1 MAAIIVALAHPQL
14 MHEKKV
20 PQQAVMDVV
29 FLLDTSPSMKAAD
42 IQPSRLERALEVI
55 GAFSRTKPEHDRIGL
70 VSFAGNSMIISH
82 LTEDANNIL
91 YYLEYLKETP
101 LSPGT
106 NIGRGLRNGLTV
118 VRKET
123 EMSPGAARNKKV
135 FILLS
140 DGEDNSSELEAA
152 LNEVSEAGIR
162 VHTIGI
168 GSLEGAPIPIGFEQG
183 RRVYLEDNKGR
194 RIITRFDDKTL
205 QWIAQKTGGKFQRS
219 WTGFEIEKAFSE
231 IVLKEREVTGFSK
244 IVEYKDFYHEF
255 LVAAVGI
262 FLTTIL
268 M

>member
-1 MAAIIVALAHPQL
+1 
-14 MHEKKV
+14 
-20 PQQAVMDVV
+20 
-29 FLLDTSPSMKAAD
+29 
-42 IQPSRLERALEVI
+42 
-55 GAFSRTKPEHDRIGL
+55 
-70 VSFAGNSMIISH
+70 
-82 LTEDANNIL
+82 
-91 YYLEYLKETP
+91 
-101 LSPGT
+101 
-106 NIGRGLRNGLTV
+106 
-118 VRKET
+118 
-123 EMSPGAARNKKV
+123 
-135 FILLS
+135 
-140 DGEDNSSELEAA
+140 
-152 LNEVSEAGIR
+152 VSEAGIK

-183 RRVYLEDNKGR
+183 RQVYLKDDKGR

-244 IVEYKDFYHEF
+244 IVEYQDFYHEF